1 MRSYAS
7 ARVTEPPIRPYA
19 NRRVL
24 LGVAGGIAS
33 YKTAWLARLLAKAG
47 AAVDVVMT
55 RAAQE
60 FIGAVTFEAL
70 TGRPVHTGLFD
81 PGRALDHIHLA
92 RSADAV
98 VVAPATADFMARAAT
113 GQADDLLT
121 ACLLATEAPVLL
133 VPAMND
139 RMWAHAQ
146 TRANAGRLR
155 QLGYR
160 LLDPDDGMLAAGE
173 GSGPGRMPEP
183 ETIFAHVGRLLEDAA
198 APLVGR
204 RVLVT
209 AGPTREAIDPVRFL
223 SNHSSGR
230 MGTAIAAAAWRR
242 GAEVTL
248 VAGPLAVPSPAGV
261 RHLPVESTS
270 DMQAAVER
278 ELPTSDVLVMAAAPA
293 DYRPADVATSKLKK
307 TGEAR
312 SIALTENADILVS
325 TRSARRPGAVV
336 VGFALETDDVVANAR
351 RKLET
356 KALDLIVLNDAK
368 EPGAG
373 FAVDT
378 NRVTILLRGVEEP
391 EGLPLL
397 TKHEVAD
404 AILDRV
410 EALLRGR

>member
-1 MRSYAS
+1 
-7 ARVTEPPIRPYA
+7 
-19 NRRVL
+19 VL

-33 YKTAWLARLLAKAG
+33 YKTAWLARLLTKAG
-47 AAVDVVMT
+47 AEVDVVMT

-60 FIGAVTFEAL
+60 FVGAVTFEAL

-92 RSADAV
+92 RAAHAV
-98 VVAPATADFMARAAT
+98 VVAPATADLMARAAT

-121 ACLLATEAPVLL
+121 ACLLATQAPVLL

-146 TRANAGRLR
+146 TQANATHLR
-155 QLGYR
+155 TLGYQ

-183 ETIFAHVGRLLEDAA
+183 ETIFAHVGRLLENRDA
-198 APLVGR
+198 PIVGR

-209 AGPTREAIDPVRFL
+209 AGPTRESIDPVRFL

-230 MGTAIAAAAWRR
+230 MGTAIAGAAWRR

-248 VAGPLAVPSPAGV
+248 VAGPIVAPAPVGV
-261 RHLPVESTS
+261 RHLRVESTS
-270 DMQAAVER
+270 DMRAAVAR
-278 ELPTSDVLVMAAAPA
+278 ELPTADVLVMAAAPA
-293 DYRPADVATSKLKK
+293 DYRPSDVATSKLKK

-312 SIALTENADILVS
+312 SIALTENEDILAS
-325 TRSARRPGAVV
+325 TRSARREGAVI
-336 VGFALETDDVVANAR
+336 VGFALETDDLVANAR
-351 RKLET
+351 RKLDA

-373 FAVDT
+373 FAVET
-378 NRVTILLRGVEEP
+378 NRVTIIARDQDEP
-391 EGLPLL
+391 ERLPLM

-404 AILDRV
+404 VILDRV